1 MESKFNNIVMINI
14 SIGDI
19 PEWQQ
24 DSQFF
29 DNLLD
34 GSNLDDVFTISSN
47 FIRDD
52 VVSNVEDFEQ
62 VYNICVYFMLK
73 NIPYSLLDFL
83 MIFNNDDKYQKLRER
98 HYELMSD
105 WWGIFDIVYYN
116 RDKKHRESASLLFAE
131 RGNIKMVEFYSKRC
145 IPISFFHCIE
155 ASTSNKEC
163 LDYCLRNK
171 TSVFSDKD
179 DENVFY
185 AECFE
190 TAISNNNLDCMQ
202 YLLKIRPGL
211 ISHDDAEQFS
221 IKAVEKGYLSS
232 LTFLHKNGFP
242 WDSFTTNVAA
252 QLGSKQCLEYAM
264 VNGCPY
270 NVEILYVATSDC
282 YQYLIENYPEEFGG
296 SDSDIG
302 SDDDYNYTR
311 PYDARPY

>member
-19 PEWQQ
+19 PEWQH

-47 FIRDD
+47 FIRND

-131 RGNIKMVEFYSKRC
+131 RGNIKMVEFYSKRG

-185 AECFE
+185 AEC
-190 TAISNNNLDCMQ
+190 
-202 YLLKIRPGL
+202 
-211 ISHDDAEQFS
+211 
-221 IKAVEKGYLSS
+221 
-232 LTFLHKNGFP
+232 TFLHKNGFP
-242 WDSFTTNVAA
+242 WNSFTTNVAA

-296 SDSDIG
+296 SDIDSDIG